1 MTNARDLIASWAEKH
16 DTDPEKPAIPAATV
30 IVLRD
35 SPSGIETL
43 LLRRNSKL
51 KFAGGMWVF
60 PGGRIDPE
68 DYQNGPDDQLAAA
81 QNAAVR
87 EAFEESGQRLDPTS
101 LQWFAHW
108 SPPSIAPKRFATWFF
123 LAPASDDDVAIDH
136 GEIHD
141 SSWSTPAEALRL
153 VDAREIEVAP
163 PTWVTLYELAKY
175 NNAQA
180 ALDGLGGR
188 DPRFYV
194 TKVAKSPD
202 GPVAMWE
209 GDAGYET
216 GDIDAAGLQHRLVM
230 GHDGFRF
237 CETAVTPDSADDL
250 G

>member
-1 MTNARDLIASWAEKH
+1 MTNARDLLASWAEKH
-16 DTDPEKPAIPAATV
+16 DNDPEKPAIPAATV

-35 SPSGIETL
+35 GEEGLETL

-68 DYQNGPDDQLAAA
+68 DYGTAPDDQYAAA
-81 QNAAVR
+81 RTAAVR
-87 EAFEESGQRLDPTS
+87 EAFEESGQRLGPDA

-123 LAPASDDDVAIDH
+123 LAAASDDDVAIDH

-153 VDAREIEVAP
+153 VDAKEIELTP
-163 PTWVTLYELAKY
+163 PTWVTLYDLSKFETVDS
-175 NNAQA
+175 
-180 ALDGLGGR
+180 ALEGLGGR

-194 TKVAKSPD
+194 TKVANSPD

-209 GDAGYET
+209 GDAGYEN
-216 GDIDAAGLQHRLVM
+216 GDVEAPGLHHRLLM

-237 CETAVTPDSADDL
+237 SDSALTTTSPSTSD
-250 G
+250 